1 MASPGPLLLCM
12 KLVPEQLMNL
22 DGQIEWEWKIKEK
35 LKQSKIKQNKQKS
48 KQT

>member
-1 MASPGPLLLCM
+1 MASFGPLLLRM

-35 LKQSKIKQNKQKS
+35 
-48 KQT
+48 